1 MVSMESHTGSTTLS
15 PKEPVPLPRI
25 YAWFSAVTEND
36 IPLLTDLNMQGIP
49 TDIFHPLRH
58 TTALM
63 EATRLGRTAMVE
75 WLLAHGAAPALLCGL
90 PKGSA
95 LHCAIRRRHWKIVDA
110 LLSHMN
116 QTSVVDAYGATP
128 LHALCLQPQM
138 DKDLDK
144 VIEIALLVLDKGC
157 PLDALDHEGVTALHH
172 CVVNDACELAEI
184 LLTHG
189 ANPNALIPDSGVS
202 PLMIAALE
210 KNTYMANLLIR
221 YGANTDQR
229 TRTGASP
236 ASVYPALAQST
247 PHT

>member
-1 MVSMESHTGSTTLS
+1 MVMMQSHIGTGN
-15 PKEPVPLPRI
+15 PPPIDPPALPRI
-25 YAWFSAVTEND
+25 YAWFSAVTGND
-36 IPLLTDLNMQGIP
+36 MTLLEDLNLHGIP
-49 TDIFHPLRH
+49 TDILHPLRH

-63 EATRLGRTAMVE
+63 EATRLGRTTTVE

-95 LHCAIRRRHWKIVDA
+95 LHCAIRRRHWEIANA
-110 LLSHMN
+110 LLSRMD

-128 LHALCLQPQM
+128 LHALCLQPQI

-144 VIEIALLVLDKGC
+144 VIEIALVLLDKGC

-172 CVVNDACELAEI
+172 CVVNDACELAEM

-210 KNTYMANLLIR
+210 KNSHMANLLIR

-236 ASVYPALAQST
+236 ASVYPALRQSI
-247 PHT
+247 PNP